1 MAQVEIYTTMFCPYC
16 SRAKALLERKGVAY
30 HEVDI
35 MEEPGRRA
43 EMIEARRRPHLGA
56 ADFHQRRAYRRLR
69 RHGGARPRRQA
80 RPKAERGGMTEFTA
94 ACLQYTAGPDPEP
107 NLRLVS
113 DMVRRARD
121 AGAEFI
127 TTPEAGNFI
136 ESGKRRRDKARREA
150 DDPFLAGMRDLAREL
165 GAWLLLGSLVIDPAG
180 EPGADPGESRLANRS
195 FLIDA
200 QGGIV
205 ARYDKIHMFDI
216 DLPGG
221 ESYRESNAYRPG
233 DRTVVAE
240 TPWGRLG
247 MSVCYDVRFPQ
258 LYRALAQAGADF
270 LAVPSVFTV
279 PTGRAHWHVLLR
291 ARAIENGCFVLAPA
305 QWGEHAGGR
314 KSYGHS
320 LVVNPW
326 GEVLADGGEQVG
338 IVTARIDTAKIA
350 EARRT
355 VPSLQHDRA
364 FTPPAL
370 APRPLAAE

>member
-1 MAQVEIYTTMFCPYC
+1 MSGP
-16 SRAKALLERKGVAY
+16 
-30 HEVDI
+30 
-35 MEEPGRRA
+35 
-43 EMIEARRRPHLGA
+43 
-56 ADFHQRRAYRRLR
+56 
-69 RHGGARPRRQA
+69 
-80 RPKAERGGMTEFTA
+80 FTA
-94 ACLQYTAGPDPEP
+94 ACIQFTAGRDWEP
-107 NLRLVS
+107 NSQVVADL
-113 DMVRRARD
+113 VRRARD
-121 AGAEFI
+121 GGADLI
-127 TTPEAGNFI
+127 MTPEVTNFI
-136 ESGKRRRDKARREA
+136 ESGRGRRDKARREA
-150 DDPFLAGMRDLAREL
+150 EDPFLAGLRELARET
-165 GAWLLLGSLVIDPAG
+165 GAWLLAGSLVIDPAG
-180 EPGADPGESRLANRS
+180 EPGAAADRLANRS

-200 QGGIV
+200 AGAIV

-233 DRTVVAE
+233 SATVVAE

-258 LYRALAQAGADF
+258 LYRALAQAGAEF

-291 ARAIENGCFVLAPA
+291 ARAIENGCFVFAPA

-320 LVVNPW
+320 LIVDPW
-326 GEVLADGGEQVG
+326 GEVLADGGEEVG
-338 IVTARIDTAKIA
+338 IVSARIDPARIE
-350 EARRT
+350 EARRM
-355 VPSLQHDRA
+355 VPSLRHDRE